1 MVDALVSRR
10 GDATTRVAGVHTD
23 LVETIGAPELIIVL
37 VVVLLV
43 FGSKKVPEL
52 ARSLG
57 QSVKEFREA
66 SRDDPDDHHEGD

>member
-1 MVDALVSRR
+1 M
-10 GDATTRVAGVHTD
+10 
-23 LVETIGAPELIIVL
+23 ETIGAPELIIVL

-57 QSVKEFREA
+57 ESMKEFRKGT
-66 SRDDPDDHHEGD
+66 RDAAEDDREGV

>member
-1 MVDALVSRR
+1 MVDASGDVS
-10 GDATTRVAGVHTD
+10 TRVARVHTH

-57 QSVKEFREA
+57 ESMREFRKGT
-66 SRDDPDDHHEGD
+66 RDGAEDDREGA

>member
-1 MVDALVSRR
+1 MVDGVGDVS
-10 GDATTRVAGVHTD
+10 TRVGRVHTD
-23 LVETIGAPELIIVL
+23 LVETIGAPELLIVL

-57 QSVKEFREA
+57 ESMKEFRKGA
-66 SRDDPDDHHEGD
+66 RDGAKDDREGG

>member
-1 MVDALVSRR
+1 M
-10 GDATTRVAGVHTD
+10 
-23 LVETIGAPELIIVL
+23 ETIGAPELIIVL

-57 QSVKEFREA
+57 ESMREFRKGA
-66 SRDDPDDHHEGD
+66 RDGAEDDRKGA